1 MTSNDIQLIVFRH
14 LMGRYQQLT
23 DNDEYLLLPIIAN
36 ESDLAFPR
44 SYVVRVTMVVG
55 DFRQFRLE
63 CYESG
68 VDIIA
73 VYKIANSTEPT
84 ICDYVIIATE
94 RL

>member
-1 MTSNDIQLIVFRH
+1 MTSNDIQLIVFKH
-14 LMGRYQQLT
+14 LMGRYRQLN
-23 DNDEYLLLPIIAN
+23 DNDEYLVLPISE
-36 ESDLAFPR
+36 ESNLALPR

-73 VYKIANSTEPT
+73 IYKIANSTEQT